1 MIKGF
6 KDFILRGNVV
16 DLAVAV
22 VMAMA
27 FTAVVTALLDGI
39 VYPLVAAIF
48 GEPELSSVGS
58 FTVNDAV
65 FSFGLVL
72 QAVFNFVAVATAVYF
87 FIVVPINTLLEMRKR
102 GETEEPDA
110 VPEDVLL
117 LQEIRDLLAAGNSG
131 ARGGGEAWT

>member
-87 FIVVPINTLLEMRKR
+87 FIVVPVTTLMEMRRR
-102 GETEEPDA
+102 GETEEPVA
-110 VPEDVLL
+110 VPQDVLL

-131 ARGGGEAWT
+131 APGGGEAWT

>member
-1 MIKGF
+1 LIKGF

-27 FTAVVTALLDGI
+27 FTSVVTALLDGI

-58 FTVNDAV
+58 FSVNDAV

-72 QAVFNFVAVATAVYF
+72 QAAFNFAAVATAVYF
-87 FIVVPINTLLEMRKR
+87 FIVVPVNTLMEMRKR
-102 GETEEPDA
+102 GETEEPAA

>member
-1 MIKGF
+1 LIKGF

-87 FIVVPINTLLEMRKR
+87 FIVVPVTTLMEMRRR
-102 GETEEPDA
+102 GETEEPVA
-110 VPEDVLL
+110 VPQDVLL
-117 LQEIRDLLAAGNSG
+117 LQEIRDLLAAGKSG
-131 ARGGGEAWT
+131 APGGGEAWT